1 MISDGFFDKANPES
15 VIAEVERQKLD
26 ILIVGMGTPL
36 QEKWVHQNIRAD
48 HARLVLTVGALFDF
62 VSGTVPRAPKTV
74 RMMRLEWAY
83 RLVQEPTRLWRR
95 YILGIPVFLFRVFQY
110 RFSRR
115 ARILSQPDER
125 AHVAGEQKRIE
136 QMKKAG

>member
-1 MISDGFFDKANPES
+1 
-15 VIAEVERQKLD
+15 
-26 ILIVGMGTPL
+26 
-36 QEKWVHQNIRAD
+36 
-48 HARLVLTVGALFDF
+48 
-62 VSGTVPRAPKTV
+62 
-74 RMMRLEWAY
+74 MMRLEWAY

-125 AHVAGEQKRIE
+125 AHATGEQKRIE